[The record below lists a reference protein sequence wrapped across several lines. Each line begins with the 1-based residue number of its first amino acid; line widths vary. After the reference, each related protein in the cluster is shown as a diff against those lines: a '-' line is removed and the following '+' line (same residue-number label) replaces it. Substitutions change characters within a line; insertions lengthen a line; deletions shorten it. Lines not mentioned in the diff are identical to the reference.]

1 MSFVSDLKK
10 VESLDEAQLLFE
22 KEVMRLSAL
31 DVYKNSEI
39 RYNNRIDKVQN
50 DIYNHLNKLGIS
62 GILYLYDDLLLKYN
76 YSDDDDEVDDEVDDE
91 ILKRDKRFFKFLYL
105 GICVW
110 GIGLFFVSKLVNLDV
125 YKTDD
130 ILVQKQSKLGDI
142 SVDANSDVNNEVWNE
157 FGEFYTSQETLDE
170 DNVWLSQSWE

>member
-50 DIYNHLNKLGIS
+50 DIYI
-62 GILYLYDDLLLKYN
+62 I
-76 YSDDDDEVDDEVDDE
+76 
-91 ILKRDKRFFKFLYL
+91 I
-105 GICVW
+105 
-110 GIGLFFVSKLVNLDV
+110 
-125 YKTDD
+125 
-130 ILVQKQSKLGDI
+130 
-142 SVDANSDVNNEVWNE
+142 
-157 FGEFYTSQETLDE
+157 
-170 DNVWLSQSWE
+170 

>member
-76 YSDDDDEVDDEVDDE
+76 YSDDEVDDE

-110 GIGLFFVSKLVNLDV
+110 GIGLFFVSELVNLDV

-130 ILVQKQSKLGDI
+130 ILLQKQIKLGDI

>member
-76 YSDDDDEVDDEVDDE
+76 YSDDEVDDE

-110 GIGLFFVSKLVNLDV
+110 GIGLFFVSELVNLDV

-130 ILVQKQSKLGDI
+130 ILVQKQIKLGDI

>member
-1 MSFVSDLKK
+1 M
-10 VESLDEAQLLFE
+10 
-22 KEVMRLSAL
+22 
-31 DVYKNSEI
+31 
-39 RYNNRIDKVQN
+39 
-50 DIYNHLNKLGIS
+50 NKLGIS

-76 YSDDDDEVDDEVDDE
+76 YSDDDVDDDDEVDDE

-110 GIGLFFVSKLVNLDV
+110 GIGLFFVSELVNLDV

-130 ILVQKQSKLGDI
+130 ILIQKQIKLGDI

>member
-76 YSDDDDEVDDEVDDE
+76 YSDDEVDDE
-91 ILKRDKRFFKFLYL
+91 ILKRDKMFFKFLYL

-157 FGEFYTSQETLDE
+157 FGESYTSQETLDE

>member
-76 YSDDDDEVDDEVDDE
+76 YSDDEVDDE

-110 GIGLFFVSKLVNLDV
+110 GIGLFFVFELVNLDV

-130 ILVQKQSKLGDI
+130 ILVQKQIKLVDI

-170 DNVWLSQSWE
+170 DNVWLSQS

>member
-22 KEVMRLSAL
+22 KEVMRLSEL

-50 DIYNHLNKLGIS
+50 DIYNHLNKLRIS

-76 YSDDDDEVDDEVDDE
+76 YSDDE
-91 ILKRDKRFFKFLYL
+91 ILKRDKKFFKFLYL

-110 GIGLFFVSKLVNLDV
+110 GIGLFFVSELVNLDV